1 MSNSKSS
8 NNSGCFSAVF
18 RRLLCSGSPQT
29 HPSDQITESNE
40 FVENGPKPKAQVA
53 PQGSENGPGI
63 VARLMGLDSLPEKS
77 RTPGPVTRS
86 RSVNFVD
93 YMLEFDLTQAKHRRV
108 KTSASFRE
116 VLPPPPPQG
125 FNRNQNHEFLFV
137 YLDNNVDGNY
147 NEAEFIKTRKYEK
160 GNGSTSKQSKQKENV
175 KEQKVACKKEINQ
188 EKNKKISK
196 LKNEPRRVSGGKQ
209 SLKTSKAKSSLKM
222 VNQKK
227 EVSVLTRKKKNQHE
241 VKKVEFKHDSE
252 GSSPVSVLSSVSE
265 NILGSLELKAEKKC
279 SSKSVNSNSHTMEF
293 SKKSF
298 GSTDIM
304 ELVGKPFKL
313 TKEDIKFSNWIIK
326 PKEVLTFEDFEEIC
340 SEFGEQILDFML
352 QQVADELTAFHMQN

>member
-40 FVENGPKPKAQVA
+40 LVQNGAKPKAQVA
-53 PQGSENGPGI
+53 RQGSETGPGI
-63 VARLMGLDSLPEKS
+63 VARLMGLESLPEKS
-77 RTPGPVTRS
+77 KIPGPVTRS
-86 RSVNFVD
+86 RSVNFMD

-116 VLPPPPPQG
+116 VLPPPPQG
-125 FNRNQNHEFLFV
+125 YNRNQNHEFLFV
-137 YLDNNVDGNY
+137 YLDNVDGNY
-147 NEAEFIKTRKYEK
+147 NEAEFKKTRKYEK
-160 GNGSTSKQSKQKENV
+160 GNGSTSKQSKQKENLRE
-175 KEQKVACKKEINQ
+175 KKVACKKENQ

-227 EVSVLTRKKKNQHE
+227 EVSVLTRKKKN
-241 VKKVEFKHDSE
+241 DSE
-252 GSSPVSVLSSVSE
+252 GSSPVSVLSPVSE
-265 NILGSLELKAEKKC
+265 NISGSLELKAEKKG
-279 SSKSVNSNSHTMEF
+279 SSKSVNSNSHSMEF
-293 SKKSF
+293 TKKSF

-313 TKEDIKFSNWIIK
+313 TEEDIKLSNWIIK
-326 PKEVLTFEDFEEIC
+326 PKKVLTFEDFEEIC

-352 QQVADELTAFHMQN
+352 QQVADELTAFHMQISTIDL